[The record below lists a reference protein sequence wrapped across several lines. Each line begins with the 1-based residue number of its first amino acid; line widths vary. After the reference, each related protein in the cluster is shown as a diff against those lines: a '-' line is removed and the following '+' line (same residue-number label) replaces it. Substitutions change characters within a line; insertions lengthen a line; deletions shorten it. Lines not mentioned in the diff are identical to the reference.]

1 MIILSQEKIKYVIMK
16 KNLAQNIKKKID
28 DKASDKSRYT
38 DYRQSLYCCC
48 RTWVLL
54 GTGALHYSKDFI
66 L

>member
-38 DYRQSLYCCC
+38 DYRQSL
-48 RTWVLL
+48 LL
-54 GTGALHYSKDFI
+54 SHLGLTRHWCDAL
-66 L
+66 